1 MEMDMSAITEEVRSK
16 VANRSQFDGTVK
28 FCFETK
34 DVLLI
39 DGRHSPY
46 VICNEDKAADC
57 TVRIKFADFVKMVRG
72 ELNGTMA
79 YMTGKLKV
87 EGNLALAVGLSKF

>member
-1 MEMDMSAITEEVRSK
+1 MDLSAITEEVRTK
-16 VANRSQFDGTVK
+16 LANRTPFDGTVK

-57 TVRIKFADFVKMVRG
+57 TVRIKFSDFVKMVRG
-72 ELNGTMA
+72 ELNATMA
-79 YMTGKLKV
+79 YMTGKLKI
-87 EGNLALAVGLSKF
+87 EGNMALAVGLSTF